1 MYQVDVYSK
10 EPYEKI
16 DSFML
21 KAASQ
26 LDATIEAANRVRTE
40 YDNATVGKIIKVFQ

>member
-10 EPYEKI
+10 KPYRQI

-21 KAASQ
+21 KAASH
-26 LDATIEAANRVRTE
+26 LDATIEAANRVRAE
-40 YDNATVGKIIKVFQ
+40 YENAIVGKIVRVSK